1 MSVGGVSK
9 VYGQQVSM
17 EWDNEFGDNGNIE
30 TESLDNTQSWLQTLE
45 RGRVSAMS
53 ANSSTNTS
61 RRSSME
67 LELSRG
73 DSLMSAMCLD

>member
-17 EWDNEFGDNGNIE
+17 EWDNEFEDNGNIE
-30 TESLDNTQSWLQTLE
+30 TESQDNTQSWLQTLD
-45 RGRVSAMS
+45 RGRVSVMS
-53 ANSSTNTS
+53 ASSSTNTS

-73 DSLMSAMCLD
+73 ESLMSAMCLD

>member
-30 TESLDNTQSWLQTLE
+30 TESLDNTQSWLQTLDGG
-45 RGRVSAMS
+45 RGSVMS

-73 DSLMSAMCLD
+73 ESVMSIMFLD